1 MVRIFLMLLALNVI
15 VGTHEIEKANADPM
29 VVSPILPNPVMTPGV
44 ADPNGTRENICLS
57 GYSGSVRNVSG
68 RTKTQVFQ
76 EYMLDRTKEKYEVDH
91 LISLELGG
99 SNDIKNLWPQSFETK
114 PWNAHVK
121 DKLENRLHREICDGI
136 LTVEEAQEAIKTDW
150 IKSYC
155 EKFDD
160 MEEQCASYLKENKK

>member
-1 MVRIFLMLLALNVI
+1 MIRKYKFQFILFWLLCSVAFAEPL
-15 VGTHEIEKANADPM
+15 
-29 VVSPILPNPVMTPGV
+29 VVPPILPNQIMTPGDTIPGV
-44 ADPNGTRENICLS
+44 TKDKVCLS
-57 GYSGSVRNVSG
+57 GYTGSVRNVP
-68 RTKTQVFQ
+68 TKLKTSVFVM
-76 EYMLDRTKEKYEVDH
+76 YFLDPMKERFEIDH

-99 SNDIKNLWPQSFETK
+99 SNDIKNLWPQSYTSK

-160 MEEQCASYLKENKK
+160 MQEDCASYLKGKD

>member
-1 MVRIFLMLLALNVI
+1 MKKLKLTLYTLIACFLWYAVAF
-15 VGTHEIEKANADPM
+15 GDPL
-29 VVSPILPNPVMTPGV
+29 VVSPILPNPVMTPG
-44 ADPNGTRENICLS
+44 AASPSGTRENICLS
-57 GYSGSVRNVSG
+57 GYSGSVRNVSS
-68 RTKTQVFQ
+68 RTKQQAFDL
-76 EYMLDRTKEKYEVDH
+76 YHLDRTKDKYEVDH

-99 SNDIKNLWPQSFETK
+99 SNDIKNLWPQSFTTV

-150 IKSYC
+150 IKTYC

-160 MEEQCASYLKENKK
+160 MEDQCASYLKENNR

>member
-1 MVRIFLMLLALNVI
+1 MGLKTLLLIFTISSAM
-15 VGTHEIEKANADPM
+15 ADPI
-29 VVSPILPNPVMTPGV
+29 VIPPILPNPVITPGI

-57 GYSGSVRNVSG
+57 GYSGSVRNVSQ
-68 RTKTQVFQ
+68 RTKQQAFDLYQ
-76 EYMLDRTKEKYEVDH
+76 LDRTKDKFEIDH

-99 SNDIKNLWPQSFETK
+99 SNDLKNLWPQSFTTQ

-136 LTVEEAQEAIKTDW
+136 ITVEEAQEAIKTDW
-150 IKSYC
+150 IKTYC

-160 MEEQCASYLKENKK
+160 MQEQCASYLKENNK